1 MSHCG
6 RPSSCSSV
14 TSAAAWV
21 PRVPRVSWQHLQK
34 PWSLWCLYG
43 NNMVKCEGKIWEIH
57 QFNEIYNGFMWINW
71 IYNHLSAKLSL
82 SLYMRD
88 CHCFFPVP
96 FIFHQLW
103 ETEHTSVKIWG
114 TQATEHPGTG
124 GFQSDCND
132 RTKQTK
138 HWPKSVGKWLVLFL
152 QSKYCVFLPKK
163 SQCFFGQK
171 PCKLRR

>member
-34 PWSLWCLYG
+34 PWSLWCLY
-43 NNMVKCEGKIWEIH
+43 GKIWEIH

-88 CHCFFPVP
+88 CHCFFSCSLYLPP
-96 FIFHQLW
+96 ALGNRAHECQNLR
-103 ETEHTSVKIWG
+103 HPSHRTSWNRRI
-114 TQATEHPGTG
+114 P
-124 GFQSDCND
+124 
-132 RTKQTK
+132 
-138 HWPKSVGKWLVLFL
+138 KWLQRQNETDQALTKICGKMVGP
-152 QSKYCVFLPKK
+152 VFTIQILRFPAKKK
-163 SQCFFGQK
+163 SMVFGQK